1 MKNINQPR
9 VSSAV
14 TFSCGQLQIFQGTF
28 TTDKNA
34 VTLWV
39 EESSHPE
46 CFGPSL
52 EHPVVELLVSLQELC
67 EPEAQRGGLP
77 GDLPPQVGHTSI
89 ENVVQRIAKVL
100 GVIHLVY
107 SILSILS

>member
-1 MKNINQPR
+1 MKNINQPT

-14 TFSCGQLQIFQGTF
+14 TFSCKANLSGNIHHRQ
-28 TTDKNA
+28 NA

-100 GVIHLVY
+100 GVIRLVY
-107 SILSILS
+107 SIPSILS

>member
-1 MKNINQPR
+1 M
-9 VSSAV
+9 
-14 TFSCGQLQIFQGTF
+14 
-28 TTDKNA
+28 

-100 GVIHLVY
+100 GVIRLVY